1 MKKIF
6 ALLLAVAVAAPIFMS
21 CDGNSA
27 NVKTQ
32 NDSIN
37 YALGAANAGGIR
49 QYVLMADTA
58 DAEKLAQFCNGIE
71 KSLKKQ
77 KPSERVAIEGYRMGI
92 SMGQEIK
99 SGFLFNDSTIPA
111 KKDLIISAFHDQLNG
126 NKAFTNAEEGMK
138 LFQTIMGQS
147 MQTGEPANLTPEQV
161 DTVNLLLGII
171 NGNGARKFMLGPDT
185 TKKDIKIFVAEFEK
199 GLNNTEDNELY
210 TRGLEIGSNMNQQF
224 SRSEY
229 LFNDSTIELKLD
241 LIRRGL
247 LENLKQEANVI
258 MTAEEA
264 TEWLNKT
271 MEAKAAEKNKDAA
284 AKGEAFLAENAKR
297 EGVFVTESGLQ
308 YEVVTMG
315 EGEKPTAESTVKV
328 HYHGTLIDGTV
339 FDSSVQRGEPIEF
352 PLNGVIKGWTEGLQ
366 LMPVGSKFILYI
378 PYQLAYGERGA
389 GELIGPFEA
398 LIFEVELLEIV
409 K

>member
-6 ALLLAVAVAAPIFMS
+6 ALLLAVAITAPVFMS
-21 CDGNSA
+21 CGKNAVS
-27 NVKTQ
+27 VKTQ
-32 NDSIN
+32 SDSIN

-58 DAEKLAQFCNGIE
+58 DITKVNEFCKGIE

-77 KPSERVAIEGYRMGI
+77 TSAERIAIEGYRMGI
-92 SMGQEIK
+92 SMSKEIET
-99 SGFLFNDSTIPA
+99 GFLFNDSTIPA
-111 KKDLIISAFHDQLNG
+111 KKDLIISSFKAQLNREEC
-126 NKAFTNAEEGMK
+126 FTNAEEGMK
-138 LFQTIMGQS
+138 YFQNIMGAS
-147 MQTGEPANLTPEQV
+147 MQTGEPANLTPEQA
-161 DTVNLLLGII
+161 DTINMLLGII
-171 NGNGARKFMLGPDT
+171 NGNGARKFILGADT
-185 TKKDIKIFVAEFEK
+185 TKKDIKAFVAEFEK
-199 GLNNTEDNELY
+199 GLKNANDNELFVK
-210 TRGLEIGSNMNQQF
+210 GLEIGSNLNQQF

-229 LFNDSTIELKLD
+229 LFNDSTIELKLN
-241 LIRRGL
+241 IIKVAL
-247 LENLKQEANVI
+247 LDNLKKEANVL
-258 MTAEEA
+258 MNAEEA

-271 MEAKAAEKNKDAA
+271 MEAKEAEKNKALSA
-284 AKGEAFLAENAKR
+284 EGEAFLAENAKR

-352 PLNGVIKGWTEGLQ
+352 PLGGVIKGWTEGLQ

-389 GELIGPFEA
+389 GADIAPYSA
-398 LIFEVELLEIV
+398 LIFEVELLDIV